1 MSIIRITCWLTVV
14 VLGAVS
20 LSLAVQHGPTPGSA
34 APATAGGTAPE
45 NTGSTASKNTE
56 SPGRKVLELTVG
68 LGGFRMPCVDCHK
81 NLGSPSEDPIE
92 RGRGPHQHVVLKHG
106 ENNRCFNCHHSD
118 IDEYGSFI
126 RHDGSVIPVETVE
139 QLCGK
144 CHGAHY
150 RAWKQG
156 SHGQWTGHWDLSSG
170 PRESAH
176 CNSCH
181 DPHQPYFK
189 PISTLPGPRSLRGE
203 PLPDHPCRKAH

>member
-1 MSIIRITCWLTVV
+1 M
-14 VLGAVS
+14 GAVS
-20 LSLAVQHGPTPGSA
+20 LSLAVQRGPTPGSA
-34 APATAGGTAPE
+34 VPATAGGTVRQE
-45 NTGSTASKNTE
+45 TGNATSKNTE
-56 SPGRKVLELTVG
+56 NSGRKVLELTIG

-92 RGRGPHQHVVLKHG
+92 RGRGPHAHVVLKHG

-126 RHDGSVIPVETVE
+126 KHDGSVIPVETVE

-144 CHGAHY
+144 CHGPHY

-156 SHGQWTGHWDLSSG
+156 SHGQRTGHWDLSLG
-170 PRESAH
+170 PREAAH

-189 PISTLPGPRSLRGE
+189 PISTMPGPRSLRGKFQ
-203 PLPDHPCRKAH
+203 PDHPCRKVH